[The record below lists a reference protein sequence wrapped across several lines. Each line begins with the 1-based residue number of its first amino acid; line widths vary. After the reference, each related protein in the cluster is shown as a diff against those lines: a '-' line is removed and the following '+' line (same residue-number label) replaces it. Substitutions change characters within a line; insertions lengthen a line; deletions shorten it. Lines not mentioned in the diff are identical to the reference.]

1 MGKYRFWAALAGFP
15 LWLECAHP
23 YTMLLFRPY
32 RIFPTQAQQQAFTAL
47 SGSAAPLALTRDELD
62 ALASSVPEEHPLY
75 YLESL
80 ELYRKICDLL
90 LPQGVLL
97 FHCSAVALD
106 GRAYLFTAPS
116 GTGKST
122 HARLWKERFGDRLTM
137 LNDDKP
143 LLRFFPDGR
152 VLACGTP
159 FAGKE
164 QLHTDAQAE
173 VGGILVLRQA
183 PRNTIRPLTAQ
194 EAFPIFYQQALR
206 GLQQPQLV
214 RASLD
219 LLHRLSQIPT
229 YVLGCTISQ
238 EAVTLAH
245 QTLTGGSCYEAEARI
260 HFSRH

>member
-1 MGKYRFWAALAGFP
+1 MKKYRFWAMLAGFP

-32 RIFPTQAQQQAFTAL
+32 QFSPTQAQKEEFTTLSGGFAPLTLTHEELEAL
-47 SGSAAPLALTRDELD
+47 SL
-62 ALASSVPEEHPLY
+62 SVQEGHPLH

-90 LPQGVLL
+90 LPRDVLL

-106 GRAYLFTAPS
+106 GQAYLFTAPS

-122 HARLWKERFGDRLTM
+122 HARLWQERFGNRLTI

-143 LLRFFPDGR
+143 LLRFLPDGR
-152 VLACGTP
+152 VLAYGTP
-159 FAGKE
+159 YAGKE
-164 QLHTDAQAE
+164 HLHTNAQAE
-173 VGGILVLRQA
+173 VKGIVVLHQDTC
-183 PRNTIRPLTAQ
+183 NTIRPLAPR

-206 GLQQPQLV
+206 GLRQPDLL

-219 LLHRLSQIPT
+219 LIYRLARLPT
-229 YVLGCTISQ
+229 YALGCTISQ

-245 QTLTGGSCYEAEARI
+245 QTLTGG
-260 HFSRH
+260 